1 MQVLYNATQKNILT
15 SACADVNSVSVMVD
29 TGHVKPPG
37 KHTHVPSV
45 WLTHPF
51 CAEMTKTARLAA
63 RRPPFLIYVNR
74 IYFPARPRQ
83 VLYIYCSTINQI
95 TICYRCLDEPGPS
108 YAARGKWRLRLRKK
122 GDGMDASPPVFDKG
136 RHVGS
141 RRSQRL

>member
-1 MQVLYNATQKNILT
+1 VQVLYNATQKNILT

-51 CAEMTKTARLAA
+51 CAEMTKAARLAA

-108 YAARGKWRLRLRKK
+108 YAALREMEAETEKERRRDGCIATRL
-122 GDGMDASPPVFDKG
+122 
-136 RHVGS
+136 
-141 RRSQRL
+141 